1 MLVSTNADQPSPGSR
16 WSLKHFRATIR
27 SYLVALSEIQL
38 ALREMYTT
46 LFEEDSTT
54 VHPLD
59 CRIAS
64 DTLTELHTLLKE
76 CISLLHQESL
86 LPIGALAPRY
96 RLLFTSQIVQDQALR
111 LINLCNDYRLI
122 CLNPSPQAARVRK
135 NIRDGFQTILKHIPD
150 IPRQALSLEEESK
163 SLEQELTNAWRE
175 RYA

>member
-64 DTLTELHTLLKE
+64 DTLTELHTLLGVHQPSTPR
-76 CISLLHQESL
+76 ISPSDRSARPA
-86 LPIGALAPRY
+86 LPALIYLTDCPRSGAPLDQSVQRLPSHMPETIPASSTRAQKYLRWISNHPQAYPRY
-96 RLLFTSQIVQDQALR
+96 SP
-111 LINLCNDYRLI
+111 
-122 CLNPSPQAARVRK
+122 PS
-135 NIRDGFQTILKHIPD
+135 
-150 IPRQALSLEEESK
+150 ALSRKRSQSHWSK
-163 SLEQELTNAWRE
+163 S
-175 RYA
+175 